1 VKHRGQQVTLKNKTT
16 EELVTVVVVLADTN
30 MGYLAADKNKISP
43 LVAHFI
49 DDRDWNWYHPSEWKE
64 LSG

>member
-1 VKHRGQQVTLKNKTT
+1 MKHRGQQVTLKKKDTG
-16 EELVTVVVVLADTN
+16 ELVKVVVVLADTN
-30 MGYLAADKNKISP
+30 MGYLAADASKISP

-49 DDRDWNWYHPSEWKE
+49 DDRDWSWYHPSEWKE